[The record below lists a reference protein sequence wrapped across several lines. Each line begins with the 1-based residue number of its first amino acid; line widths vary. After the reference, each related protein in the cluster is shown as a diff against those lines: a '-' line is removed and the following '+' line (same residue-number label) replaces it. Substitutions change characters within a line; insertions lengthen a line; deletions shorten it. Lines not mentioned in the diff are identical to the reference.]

1 MMSITTLLII
11 LMMAVVGFSTDYDW
25 SSKHF
30 NYLVVHNPPF
40 DFVFQG
46 PNGSFTSYGTGQNIA
61 KWLAA
66 KLKYQYSFS
75 LINQTLIDK
84 YGTYEAAF
92 YQVVHDEDI
101 DGIAQN
107 FYLTMNRVQRL
118 DYTTH
123 PGWVDGFRLVVPRLG
138 EESRLFAFIGPFEPL
153 VWLLIFISVLV
164 IVALMTSFTIFYK
177 HYPWNASQVEKNKK
191 NTEIDTSTVTKRPVS
206 RNILLHYLGSHL
218 IYVINIMTNQGGSEA
233 FSYFS
238 FRVLAGIWVL
248 CATVLVNSYTGIV
261 ISSLTTP
268 KTKPSVDSFEDLAAS
283 SDTEIVLRH
292 DTFIGEQILQATSG
306 VFKVLGD
313 RARQNPENIVGD
325 VFKVSEKL
333 ETGRYAFPFI
343 KTFAMSFVSS
353 QFQKD
358 QRCRFKI
365 SKPLPLSTGYFFWL
379 FKKNSSYTNAHSKAL
394 VELWET
400 GLAYFW
406 VYKLFSPTVPRADQC
421 FVESTLKVSRRA
433 PIQLSDLTSAFLIL
447 GIGTGLAVLSFLT
460 ELLYSRFRLYK
471 LPSA

>member
-325 VFKVSEKL
+325 VFKVTEKL
-333 ETGRYAFPFI
+333 ETGHYAFPFVQ
-343 KTFAMSFVSS
+343 TFVVAFVSS
-353 QFQKD
+353 QYKKD
-358 QRCRFKI
+358 QQCRFKA
-365 SKPLPLSTGYFFWL
+365 SKPLPFSTGYYSWL
-379 FKKNSSYTNAHSKAL
+379 FKKKSSYTDAHSRAL
-394 VELWET
+394 ANLWET
-400 GLAYFW
+400 GLTNFWAYKVF
-406 VYKLFSPTVPRADQC
+406 LPSVPRADQC
-421 FVESTLKVSRRA
+421 FVKSTHRVSRIV
-433 PIQLSDLTSAFLIL
+433 PIQLSDLTSAFLIF
-447 GIGTGLAVLSFLT
+447 GIGMGLATLSFLLEVT
-460 ELLYSRFRLYK
+460 ILKISKVVVSLM
-471 LPSA
+471 